1 MTEPQSPTH
10 TSELHR
16 RVYEII
22 FKANTPAG
30 KAFDIAL
37 LWTILL
43 SVLTVMLDSVAGI
56 SAEHG
61 QPLRILE
68 WVFTLLFTVE
78 YCLRIYCAPRPGRY
92 IRSFFGLVDLVSI
105 LPTYLSFFIA
115 GSQSLIVIRALRLL
129 RVFRVLKL
137 AHYLGEANVLL
148 YALKASRQKIT
159 VFLGAV
165 LTVVLIMGAAM
176 YLIEGKE
183 NGFDSIPASMYWA
196 IVTMTTV
203 GYGDIAPQTVIGQVL
218 ASVLMILG
226 YGIIAVPT
234 GIVSA
239 ELVRSPVEGV
249 RTQVCPAC
257 DTQGHDFDATH
268 CKYCGAKL

>member
-1 MTEPQSPTH
+1 MTEPQSPIH
-10 TSELHR
+10 TSDLRR
-16 RVYEII
+16 RVHEII
-22 FKANTPAG
+22 FKADTPAG

-43 SVLTVMLDSVAGI
+43 SVLTVMLDSVDVI
-56 SAEHG
+56 NSEYG

-68 WVFTLLFTVE
+68 WGFTLLFTVE

-105 LPTYLSFFIA
+105 LPTYLSFFIS
-115 GSQSLIVIRALRLL
+115 GSQSLLVIRALRLL
-129 RVFRVLKL
+129 RVFRILRL
-137 AHYLGEANVLL
+137 AHYLGEAHVLL
-148 YALKASRQKIT
+148 NALKASRHKIT

-183 NGFDSIPASMYWA
+183 SGFDSIPTSMYWA

-239 ELVRSPVEGV
+239 ELVRSPVVGV
-249 RTQVCPAC
+249 RTQPCPAC